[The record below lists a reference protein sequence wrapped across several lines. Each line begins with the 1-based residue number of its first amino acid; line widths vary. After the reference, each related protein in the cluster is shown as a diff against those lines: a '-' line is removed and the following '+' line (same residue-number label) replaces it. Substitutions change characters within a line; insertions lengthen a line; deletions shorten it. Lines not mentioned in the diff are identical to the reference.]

1 MNDQKLFFK
10 DLKSKRESQNLTLEE
25 ISDFT
30 KIDIK
35 FLVAIESG
43 DFSCLPSVY
52 MRLFLRSYC
61 KYISADSEQALNDYE
76 FHTIGTKTEDK
87 TFVLP
92 SESEAE
98 DPVINE
104 KELNLP
110 QVPTAKIIT
119 IVVTIIA
126 LALTFILISSIDSV
140 PEDSSPIEEDMGD
153 IDKVDV
159 PKRNNYSVLPN
170 ENLLTNDDFRI
181 DNLIQGTNDENLVLS
196 APFIFRVEA
205 LAKTKI
211 NITNKVSSNS
221 IITNKVLNAG
231 EVEVFPVEE
240 KISYDFWS
248 AEHIKCSLN
257 DIDLTE
263 YFGSNNR
270 AVRGWF
276 TTSNQK
282 LSYNL
287 YSHQSI

>member
-1 MNDQKLFFK
+1 M
-10 DLKSKRESQNLTLEE
+10 
-25 ISDFT
+25 
-30 KIDIK
+30 
-35 FLVAIESG
+35 
-43 DFSCLPSVY
+43 
-52 MRLFLRSYC
+52 
-61 KYISADSEQALNDYE
+61 
-76 FHTIGTKTEDK
+76 
-87 TFVLP
+87 
-92 SESEAE
+92 
-98 DPVINE
+98 INE

-126 LALTFILISSIDSV
+126 LALTFMLISSIDSGSGDNN
-140 PEDSSPIEEDMGD
+140 PSEESMGS
-153 IDKVDV
+153 IDKVDA
-159 PKRNNYSVLPN
+159 PKRNNYSALPN
-170 ENLLTNDDFRI
+170 ENLLTNDDFRT

-196 APFIFRVEA
+196 APFIFKVEA

-221 IITNKVLNAG
+221 IITNKILNAG